1 MNPYRN
7 RKLWKAHCVA
17 AVALTAALA
26 GTGGTS
32 LLPGVCLWAGEI
44 SSSQVN
50 QEPVESSDGQIAQ
63 DGGASPGSALIEDS
77 GHAVQNDSGVSMD
90 ELQKAMDSGDQDALR
105 RIAEGETGSGVGGEG
120 SQSETAVPEPEI
132 PGMADPESVRQLL
145 QALSAYDS
153 MTGSDDE
160 LRAAD
165 YIAGKMKEYGYTVE
179 TQPFHEGFV
188 DETGNDEQGLN
199 IIAER
204 GADSETNRTDGIFLV
219 VTHYDTKRKKEKG
232 DPFTADRTGA
242 CALLETARVL
252 QNIKTDTDICF
263 VFLSGEEDGLYG
275 SKHFVNTLSD
285 EMKARIRGVLDVER
299 VGYVPETFCVLANS
313 DGQDNDVTT
322 RVRQA
327 AFSIREEAAAAVPD
341 GIQAENETAAADGG
355 VRAENAPAAADGG
368 VRAESAAEDGSQ
380 AGETVAE
387 GMQAGSAAD
396 QIAADS
402 EAETESGEQAAPA
415 PWDCIKD
422 QKLSQHSFAE
432 AGFPAAALTQYI
444 PGWTG
449 AGQTTGE
456 TEMEGQPGVD
466 RTQQGET
473 GQPGVDRT
481 SEGTVDEGLAGGELP
496 QAIAETEADGQ
507 QVLTA
512 DPSQIAH
519 VSNIVARALS
529 GVMNNS

>member
-1 MNPYRN
+1 
-7 RKLWKAHCVA
+7 
-17 AVALTAALA
+17 
-26 GTGGTS
+26 
-32 LLPGVCLWAGEI
+32 
-44 SSSQVN
+44 
-50 QEPVESSDGQIAQ
+50 
-63 DGGASPGSALIEDS
+63 
-77 GHAVQNDSGVSMD
+77 
-90 ELQKAMDSGDQDALR
+90 
-105 RIAEGETGSGVGGEG
+105 
-120 SQSETAVPEPEI
+120 
-132 PGMADPESVRQLL
+132 
-145 QALSAYDS
+145 
-153 MTGSDDE
+153 
-160 LRAAD
+160 
-165 YIAGKMKEYGYTVE
+165 E

-355 VRAENAPAAADGG
+355 VRAE
-368 VRAESAAEDGSQ
+368 SAAEDGSQ

-387 GMQAGSAAD
+387 GMQAGRAAD

-512 DPSQIAH
+512 DPRQIAH

>member
-63 DGGASPGSALIEDS
+63 GGGASTGSDLIEDS

-219 VTHYDTKRKKEKG
+219 VTHYDTKRRKEKG

-275 SKHFVNTLSD
+275 SKHFVNVLSD

-341 GIQAENETAAADGG
+341 GIQAENETAT
-355 VRAENAPAAADGG
+355 ADGG

-380 AGETVAE
+380 AGKTVAE
-387 GMQAGSAAD
+387 GMQAGRAAD

-496 QAIAETEADGQ
+496 QAMAETEADGQ

-512 DPSQIAH
+512 DPRQIAH

>member
-120 SQSETAVPEPEI
+120 TQSETAALEPEI

-275 SKHFVNTLSD
+275 SKHFVNVLSD

-313 DGQDNDVTT
+313 DGQDNDVTA

-341 GIQAENETAAADGG
+341 GIQAENET
-355 VRAENAPAAADGG
+355 AAADGG

-449 AGQTTGE
+449 VGQTTGE
-456 TEMEGQPGVD
+456 TETEGQPGVD
-466 RTQQGET
+466 RTQKGET

-496 QAIAETEADGQ
+496 QAIAETEANGQ

>member
-7 RKLWKAHCVA
+7 RKNRNMHRVA
-17 AVALTAALA
+17 AAALAAVLA
-26 GTGGTS
+26 GTGAAS
-32 LLPGVCLWAGEI
+32 LQPDSCLRAGEI

-50 QEPVESSDGQIAQ
+50 QEPVDSSDGQIAQ
-63 DGGASPGSALIEDS
+63 DGGTSSGSALIEDS

-105 RIAEGETGSGVGGEG
+105 RTAEGETGSGTDGEG
-120 SQSETAVPEPEI
+120 TQSETAAPEPEI

-153 MTGSDDE
+153 LTGSDDE

-204 GADSETNRTDGIFLV
+204 GADSKGNRTDGIFLI
-219 VTHYDTKRKKEKG
+219 VTHYDAKRRKEKG
-232 DPFTADRTGA
+232 DPFTADRTGT

-252 QNIKTDTDICF
+252 RNMTTDTDICF

-275 SKHFVNTLSD
+275 SKHFVSTLSD
-285 EMKARIRGVLDVER
+285 EMKARIRGVLDVEQ
-299 VGYVPETFCVLANS
+299 VGYVPETFYVLANS
-313 DGQDNDVTT
+313 DGQDNDVTA

-327 AFSIREEAAAAVPD
+327 
-341 GIQAENETAAADGG
+341 GN
-355 VRAENAPAAADGG
+355 
-368 VRAESAAEDGSQ
+368 
-380 AGETVAE
+380 
-387 GMQAGSAAD
+387 AAD

-422 QKLSQHSFAE
+422 QKLSEHSFAE

-456 TEMEGQPGVD
+456 TETEGQPGVD

-481 SEGTVDEGLAGGELP
+481 SEAAGDEDLAGGELP
-496 QAIAETEADGQ
+496 QSMAETEADGQ
-507 QVLTA
+507 PGMTA
-512 DPSQIAH
+512 DPKQIAH
-519 VSNIVARALS
+519 ISNIVARALS
-529 GVMNNS
+529 DVMNNS

>member
-17 AVALTAALA
+17 TVALTAALA
-26 GTGGTS
+26 GTGAAS
-32 LLPGVCLWAGEI
+32 LQPDSCLRAGEI

-50 QEPVESSDGQIAQ
+50 QEPVESADGQIAQ
-63 DGGASPGSALIEDS
+63 DGGTSSGRALIEDS

-105 RIAEGETGSGVGGEG
+105 RLAEGETGSDTDGGG
-120 SQSETAVPEPEI
+120 TQSETAAPEPEI

-153 MTGSDDE
+153 LTGSDDE

-204 GADSETNRTDGIFLV
+204 GADSKGNRTDGIFLI
-219 VTHYDTKRKKEKG
+219 VTHYDTKRRKEKG
-232 DPFTADRTGA
+232 DPFTADRTGT

-252 QNIKTDTDICF
+252 QNMTTDTDICF

-275 SKHFVNTLSD
+275 SKQFVSTLSD

-299 VGYVPETFCVLANS
+299 AGYVPETFYVLANS
-313 DGQDNDVTT
+313 DGQDNDVTA

-327 AFSIREEAAAAVPD
+327 AFSIEEEAAAAALD
-341 GIQAENETAAADGG
+341 GIQAENGT
-355 VRAENAPAAADGG
+355 AAADGG

-380 AGETVAE
+380 AGKTAAE
-387 GMQAGSAAD
+387 GTQAGSAAD
-396 QIAADS
+396 RIAADS
-402 EAETESGEQAAPA
+402 EAETESGEQVAPA

-422 QKLSQHSFAE
+422 QKLSEHSFAE

-449 AGQTTGE
+449 VGQTTGKTE
-456 TEMEGQPGVD
+456 TEGQPDVD

-481 SEGTVDEGLAGGELP
+481 SEAAGDASLAGGERP

-507 QVLTA
+507 PGMTA
-512 DPSQIAH
+512 DPKQIAH
-519 VSNIVARALS
+519 ISNIVARTLS

>member
-1 MNPYRN
+1 M
-7 RKLWKAHCVA
+7 
-17 AVALTAALA
+17 
-26 GTGGTS
+26 
-32 LLPGVCLWAGEI
+32 
-44 SSSQVN
+44 
-50 QEPVESSDGQIAQ
+50 
-63 DGGASPGSALIEDS
+63 
-77 GHAVQNDSGVSMD
+77 
-90 ELQKAMDSGDQDALR
+90 
-105 RIAEGETGSGVGGEG
+105 
-120 SQSETAVPEPEI
+120 
-132 PGMADPESVRQLL
+132 
-145 QALSAYDS
+145 
-153 MTGSDDE
+153 
-160 LRAAD
+160 
-165 YIAGKMKEYGYTVE
+165 
-179 TQPFHEGFV
+179 
-188 DETGNDEQGLN
+188 
-199 IIAER
+199 
-204 GADSETNRTDGIFLV
+204 
-219 VTHYDTKRKKEKG
+219 
-232 DPFTADRTGA
+232 
-242 CALLETARVL
+242 
-252 QNIKTDTDICF
+252 
-263 VFLSGEEDGLYG
+263 
-275 SKHFVNTLSD
+275 
-285 EMKARIRGVLDVER
+285 LDVER

-313 DGQDNDVTT
+313 DGQDNDVTA

-387 GMQAGSAAD
+387 GMQAGSAVD
-396 QIAADS
+396 QIVADS

-449 AGQTTGE
+449 VGQTTGE
-456 TEMEGQPGVD
+456 TETEGQPGVD
-466 RTQQGET
+466 RTQKGET

-496 QAIAETEADGQ
+496 QAMAETEADGQ